1 LRLLKLPRRIQEDLA
16 TGTLSEGH
24 ARALLGLEK
33 PADQLKARDV
43 VVRRGLT
50 VRETEALVRRLR
62 GRSPARP
69 GRPQSQD
76 PNLAALED
84 QLRAVLGT
92 KVRIVRD
99 GKGGTLQI
107 NFFSS
112 DDLTRI
118 FEAIVGTP

>member
-1 LRLLKLPRRIQEDLA
+1 
-16 TGTLSEGH
+16 SEGH
-24 ARALLGLEK
+24 ARALLGLER
-33 PADQLKARDV
+33 PADQLNARDV
-43 VVRRGLT
+43 VVKRGLT
-50 VRETEALVRRLR
+50 VRETEALVRRLK
-62 GRSPARP
+62 GGPPAKP
-69 GRPQSQD
+69 GRLENQD
-76 PNLAALED
+76 PNLAVLED

-118 FEAIVGTP
+118 VEAIVGTP